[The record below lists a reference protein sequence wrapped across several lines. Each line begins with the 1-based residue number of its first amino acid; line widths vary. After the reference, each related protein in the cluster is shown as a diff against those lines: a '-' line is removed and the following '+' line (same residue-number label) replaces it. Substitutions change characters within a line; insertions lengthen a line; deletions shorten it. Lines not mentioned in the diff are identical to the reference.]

1 MTIQPS
7 ISAIAHT
14 SYASN
19 YLVADIFKQL
29 RKIEHE
35 KELFQVGV
43 EIVYQTLQCDRAVV
57 YSLQSDSYCKVIA
70 EAVTP
75 GYAQILGKVIED
87 SCFQDGYEEKY
98 QKGRIRAIA
107 DIYKAE
113 LSACHLE
120 NLEKIQVKAN
130 LVAPLINED
139 GSLMGLLVTHQC
151 GQTRQ
156 WQQSEI
162 ELLLEIAD
170 WMMEQ
175 LAIKQQQHGLSSH
188 VAQIEQHQIKLSE
201 IVREIHAAQESQT
214 VLDTATAR
222 AKELLQCDRVV
233 AYGLGNSDMGK
244 IIAESTLPSL
254 APILGRYIVD
264 PCLEHSYREKYQDGR
279 VRVINNIYEAG
290 TTSCYIENLE
300 KIGVKASVIV
310 PINSDTGK
318 IYGILVAH
326 QCFKFRE
333 WRSEEVNYLEEIAM
347 HAGLCLSKTKL
358 KERLHLIKLNLA
370 SIDNTKKQLFNIK
383 QTILQVQKP
392 VEDTSRNFVEINNL
406 SKLLDREFK
415 SIEQNGSL
423 QTKKDIKLIQIFVKK
438 LLGNIVKLQQSLK
451 DFEER
456 KDILDSVIRKIII
469 GSSNKNSKV
478 NQKGQLR

>member
-19 YLVADIFKQL
+19 YLVADVFKKL
-29 RKIEHE
+29 RKVEHE
-35 KELFQVGV
+35 EELFQIGV

-75 GYAQILGKVIED
+75 GYAQILGKVIKD
-87 SCFQDGYEEKY
+87 SCFENGYHEKY

-113 LSACHLE
+113 LSTCHIG

-130 LVAPLINED
+130 LVAPLIDKD
-139 GSLMGLLVTHQC
+139 GSLIGLLVTHQC

-162 ELLLEIAD
+162 ELLLAIAD

-175 LAIKQQQHGLSSH
+175 LSIEQQQHDLSSH
-188 VAQIEQHQIKLSE
+188 VAQIEQHKIELSE
-201 IVREIHAAQESQT
+201 IVREIHTAQKSQT
-214 VLDTATAR
+214 VLDVATAK

-233 AYGLGNSDMGK
+233 AYGLENSNMGK

-254 APILGRYIVD
+254 APILGRSIID
-264 PCLEHSYREKYQDGR
+264 PCLEHSYRKKYQDGR
-279 VRVINNIYEAG
+279 VRAMNNIYEAG
-290 TTSCYIENLE
+290 MTPCYIENLE
-300 KIGVKASVIV
+300 KIGVKASIVV
-310 PINSDTGK
+310 PINSDTGN

-326 QCFKFRE
+326 QCFQFRE
-333 WRSEEVNYLEEIAM
+333 WRSAEINHFEEIAM

-358 KERLHLIKLNLA
+358 KERLQLINSNLS
-370 SIDNTKKQLFNIK
+370 SIENTKKQLHNIR
-383 QTILQVQKP
+383 QSIQQVQKP
-392 VEDTSRNFVEINNL
+392 IEDTSRNFVEINNL

-415 SIEQNGSL
+415 SIEQNSSL
-423 QTKKDIKLIQIFVKK
+423 QTRKDIKLIQIFVKK
-438 LLGNIVKLQQSLK
+438 LLLNIVKLRQSLK

-456 KDILDSVIRKIII
+456 KDTLDSVIKKIII
-469 GSSNKNSKV
+469 GSSNKK
-478 NQKGQLR
+478 